1 VTDAFRELLETLRD
15 QARLLARC
23 LHLLATGHFRRRE
36 TIQAVAQIGTDSLPI
51 IAVATAFAGLVS
63 TNEIAYHM
71 DKALNTLDMMPG
83 TTAQFI
89 LRELGIAVPA
99 LLLVS
104 KVGASITAEVG
115 TMKVTEQLDALK
127 LLGIDPVEYLLV
139 PRFVAAIVAGAS
151 LVLVSSAV
159 TLVCAIW
166 AAVAHY
172 RFGVAEYLNSLRH
185 FVGMADVS
193 CALVKGM
200 VYGAVIPV
208 VSCAYGFRCR
218 GGAEGVGTATT
229 NSVVTATIII
239 ILLDFVLTYAFSLV
253 L

>member
-1 VTDAFRELLETLRD
+1 MTPGLRELLATLQD
-15 QARLLARC
+15 QRRLLGQTAS
-23 LHLLATGHFRRRE
+23 LLMAGRFRRRE

-115 TMKVTEQLDALK
+115 TMKVTEQIDALK

-139 PRFVAAIVAGAS
+139 PRFLAAIVAGAA

-159 TLVCAIW
+159 TLVCAIA
-166 AAVAHY
+166 AAVTHY
-172 RFGVAEYLNSLRH
+172 HFGLGEYLNLLRP
-185 FVGMADVS
+185 FVGMLDVA

-239 ILLDFVLTYAFSLV
+239 ILLDFLLTYAFSLV